1 MGLDDCR
8 GIRRWPIV
16 KDIDERR
23 LRGCAVLSND
33 KAMSEKVSLA
43 QASEKGSDGTL
54 ATARRYAPLQ
64 DTFGRTFDYVRIAIT
79 EKCNLRCTYC
89 MPEEGVDFKNGE
101 QILTA
106 DEILRTINVL
116 AGMGVKKVRFT
127 GGEPLVRKDIVKLVE
142 GAANTPG
149 IKSVHLT
156 TNGIIFP
163 KYAQQLRDAGLT
175 GVNISLDTFDP
186 KKFKDITRRDGEEKV
201 LAAIRHAIEVGFP
214 RVKVNA
220 VIMRGFNDGEMKLFT
235 ELTKDMPVTVRFI
248 EFMPFDA
255 HQIWETG
262 EYFLSAES
270 MIKYLKETYPDIELA
285 SGTRTEHHIFQ
296 VPGYAGKIAIIP
308 AFTRSL
314 CGNCSRI
321 RLTADGGIRNCL
333 YSDQEYSLRDL
344 LRQGCTDDDIVAT
357 FRKAFHE
364 KARDGFESKKRSA
377 SKVSTIKFEGRVSMT
392 QIGG

>member
-1 MGLDDCR
+1 
-8 GIRRWPIV
+8 V
-16 KDIDERR
+16 E
-23 LRGCAVLSND
+23 VLINENVCDND
-33 KAMSEKVSLA
+33 KPTSALKDGQSALLSTSHIA
-43 QASEKGSDGTL
+43 Q
-54 ATARRYAPLQ
+54 YAPLQ
-64 DTFGRTFDYVRIAIT
+64 DTFGRTFDYVRIAVT

-101 QILTA
+101 QILSY
-106 DEILRTINVL
+106 DEVLRVVNAL
-116 AGMGVKKVRFT
+116 AKIGVKKVRFT
-127 GGEPLVRKDIVKLVE
+127 GGEPLVRKDIVKMVE

-149 IKSVHLT
+149 IRSTHLT

-163 KYAQQLRDAGLT
+163 KYAKDLRSAGLT

-186 KKFKDITRRDGEEKV
+186 DKFLKITRRTGIEKV
-201 LAAIRHAIEVGFP
+201 RESIDLALDLGFP
-214 RVKVNA
+214 RVKINV
-220 VIMRGFNDGEMKLFT
+220 VVMKGFNDDELDVFT
-235 ELTKDMPVTVRFI
+235 ELTKDSAVTVRFI

-255 HQIWETG
+255 HQIWDTG
-262 EYFLSAES
+262 EYFLSAET
-270 MIKYLKETYPDIELA
+270 MVKHLQQKYPNIQPA

-333 YSDQEYSLRDL
+333 YSDQEYSLREP
-344 LRQGCTDDDIVAT
+344 LRSGASDEDIISL
-357 FRKAFHE
+357 FRKAFKE
-364 KARDGFESKKRSA
+364 KAKDGFESRKQSA
-377 SKVSTIKFEGRVSMT
+377 MRETTVKFQGRVSMT

>member
-1 MGLDDCR
+1 
-8 GIRRWPIV
+8 
-16 KDIDERR
+16 
-23 LRGCAVLSND
+23 VLNGNAAKNQENS
-33 KAMSEKVSLA
+33 A
-43 QASEKGSDGTL
+43 QESKQNVAADRQEF
-54 ATARRYAPLQ
+54 APLQ

-101 QILTA
+101 QILTT
-106 DEILRTINVL
+106 DEILRVIDVL
-116 AGMGVKKVRFT
+116 ARMGVKKVRFT

-149 IKSVHLT
+149 IKGVHMT

-163 KYAQQLRDAGLT
+163 KYAKDLRDAGLT
-175 GVNISLDTFDP
+175 GVNISLDTVEAD
-186 KKFKDITRRDGEEKV
+186 KFHKITRRPGEDKV
-201 LAAIRHAIEVGFP
+201 MDAIQHAVDLGFP
-214 RVKVNA
+214 RVKINNVM
-220 VIMRGFNDGEMKLFT
+220 MRGFNDDEFYTFT
-235 ELTKDMPVTVRFI
+235 EMTKEMPVTVRFI

-262 EYFLSAES
+262 EHFLSAES
-270 MIKYLKETYPDIELA
+270 MIKLLDDRYPGIRE
-285 SGTRTEHHIFQ
+285 STGTRTEHHIFQ
-296 VPGYAGKIAIIP
+296 VPGYQGKIAIIP

-333 YSDQEYSLRDL
+333 YSDQEFSLFEQVRSN
-344 LRQGCTDDDIVAT
+344 CTDEDIVTT
-357 FRKAFHE
+357 FRRAFQE
-364 KARDGFESKKRSA
+364 KSKDGFESKKKAAMREQTVSFSGRS
-377 SKVSTIKFEGRVSMT
+377 SMT